1 MRIVPIIVAV
11 LVTATLYML
20 VIERDTLMALVS
32 GEAVDVAAEL
42 ATPGNDDPAQTEM
55 PTPIAEK
62 QAQEPVRVVRVVA
75 MHSTARQIDSA
86 VVLRGQTEATRQVS
100 VTAETSGTVISEP
113 IRKGAFVSTGDEL
126 CRIDPGTR
134 ASSLAEA
141 EARLAEARA
150 QVPATQAQVPQAR
163 AALAQAE
170 AQLEEAR
177 LNDNASRKLSEG
189 GFASETRVA
198 STQASVRSA
207 EAAVESAKAG
217 VESARSGIT
226 AVEAAIQSAEA
237 AVASARQEID
247 KLTVTAPFDGILESD
262 TAELGSYLN
271 PQGGN
276 ATCATILQL
285 DPIRLVGYV
294 PEAQVNRVE
303 IGAMAGARL
312 TTGEEL
318 RGRVSFLSRSADPA
332 TRTFRVEVIVD
343 NGGLQIRDGQTAEI
357 LIAAE
362 GAPAHLIP
370 QSALTLNDEG
380 DLGVRLVVA
389 DMGDEGAGDEAYLA
403 EFAPVTMIR
412 DTANGVWVA
421 GLPEDAD
428 VILIGQE
435 YVTDGTAVEPEWQEA
450 TQ

>member
-20 VIERDTLMALVS
+20 VIERDTLMALVQ
-32 GEAVDVAAEL
+32 GEEVDVAAEL
-42 ATPGNDDPAQTEM
+42 ATPGNDDPTATEM
-55 PTPIAEK
+55 PAPIAEK
-62 QAQEPVRVVRVVA
+62 QAAAPTRVVRVVA
-75 MHSTARQIDSA
+75 LHSQAREIDSA
-86 VVLRGQTEATRQVS
+86 VVLRGQTQATREVS
-100 VTAETSGTVISEP
+100 VMAETSGTVISDP
-113 IRKGAFVSTGDEL
+113 IRKGAFVSAGDEL
-126 CRIDPGTR
+126 CQIDPGTR
-134 ASSLAEA
+134 QATLAEA

-150 QVPATQAQVPQAR
+150 QIPATQAQVPQAR
-163 AALAQAE
+163 AALVQAE

-198 STQASVRSA
+198 STGAAVRSA

-217 VESARSGIT
+217 VESAKSGIS

-237 AVASARQEID
+237 GVASARQEIN
-247 KLTVTAPFDGILESD
+247 KLTVTAPFAGILESD

-271 PQGGN
+271 SQGGS

-312 TTGEEL
+312 ATGEDM
-318 RGRVSFLSRSADPA
+318 RGRVTFLSRSADPT
-332 TRTFRVEVIVD
+332 TRTFRVEVEVD

-362 GAPAHLIP
+362 GAPAHLLP
-370 QSALTLNDEG
+370 QSALTLNDAG
-380 DLGVRLVVA
+380 KLGVRLVVE
-389 DMGDEGAGDEAYLA
+389 DMGEGLGDEAYVS
-403 EFAPVTMIR
+403 EFAPVTLIR
-412 DTANGVWVA
+412 DTVNGVWVA
-421 GLPEDAD
+421 GLPDAAD

-435 YVTDGTAVEPEWQEA
+435 YVTDGTTVDPEWQEA